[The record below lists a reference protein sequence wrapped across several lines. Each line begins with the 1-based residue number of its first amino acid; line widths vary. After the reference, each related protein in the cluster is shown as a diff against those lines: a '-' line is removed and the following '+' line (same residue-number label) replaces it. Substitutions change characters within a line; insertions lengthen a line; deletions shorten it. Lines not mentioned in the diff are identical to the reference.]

1 MPSDSDP
8 DLSLSFVNNDDISDH
23 KFSCFFFVLSSL
35 PFTMRFGTSSLL
47 ALAVATACNA
57 FAPTAFGTRRSVAV
71 DMANPDKS
79 VFLTPETAKA
89 CIEKAGSPLYAYS
102 LEKLEASADACLAF
116 PNAYG
121 LTVRYAMKASP
132 NSAILKFFHSKG
144 IHIDASSGFEV
155 RRAIT
160 AGIPPENI
168 SLSTQELPADFAD
181 LVGLGIKVNAW

>member
-1 MPSDSDP
+1 
-8 DLSLSFVNNDDISDH
+8 
-23 KFSCFFFVLSSL
+23 
-35 PFTMRFGTSSLL
+35 MRFGTSSLL
-47 ALAVATACNA
+47 ALAVATACDA
-57 FAPTAFGTRRSVAV
+57 FAPTAFGTRRSVTV

-79 VFLTPETAKA
+79 VFLTPEIAKA

-102 LEKLEASADACLAF
+102 LEKLETAADACLEF